1 MTGEQRQKIA
11 AATGQVIENGFP
23 MSASLTATLEIARQI
38 GRIADEMRH
47 QRKTMDRAL
56 TMVEEM
62 TDQTRRAIDPWVL
75 TFGRDDRFA
84 GVFTSREAGE
94 RSAVALCEELGG
106 KWERVDIEEDWPRW
120 TSSTG
125 GSVELIRWDM
135 SQALRQDAESES

>member
-1 MTGEQRQKIA
+1 MTGEQKQKIA
-11 AATGQVIENGFP
+11 AAAGQVVDNGFP
-23 MSASLTATLEIARQI
+23 MSASLTATLEIARQV

-47 QRKTMDRAL
+47 QRKMIDRAMA
-56 TMVEEM
+56 MVEEM
-62 TDQTRRAIDPWVL
+62 ASQRGRTIDPWVL

-106 KWERVDIEEDWPRW
+106 KWGRVDIEEDWPRW